1 MAGEIGMKQPE
12 FLPEIVPALISVLK
26 DKSPPVARQA
36 IASGINL
43 FRCTF
48 EKIALQ
54 VGSRAGYIM
63 TLFASLNMEK
73 DSCHVS

>member
-1 MAGEIGMKQPE
+1 MAGDIGMKQPE

-43 FRCTF
+43 FQCTF

-54 VGSRAGYIM
+54 VNSRVDYIVIEFGKM
-63 TLFASLNMEK
+63 NICK
-73 DSCHVS
+73 R